1 MTDTPERWTLRHTG
15 QEHSV
20 EISDAGLRHL
30 LVWRVDAVEVARV
43 RTSDE
48 RVVLDGADHGAV
60 GVRLPALFGPA
71 RRVTLYGPG
80 SDLGALGAA
89 HAGVGG
95 VDLDPVPGSAAARR
109 EEWIRAH
116 PRQHA
121 LRRGGG
127 AALGVLVPI
136 LLLWLWRV
144 LDLSLPSWSVP
155 WPDLPWPTIPW
166 PGLPELPVIP
176 WPDWSLPNWSLPD
189 LPGVPPWLSEAARY
203 VGPVLVA
210 VAVATSEVRRR
221 RKQDEAKR
229 RLAPDATG
237 DGEYPQP

>member
-1 MTDTPERWTLRHTG
+1 MAETPQRWTLVHAGR
-15 QEHSV
+15 EHSV

-30 LVWRVDAVEVARV
+30 LVWSVDAVEVARV

-48 RVVLDGADHGAV
+48 RVVLDGGAHGAV

-71 RRVTLYGPG
+71 RRVTLYEPESG
-80 SDLGALGAA
+80 LGAVGAA

-95 VDLDPVPGSAAARR
+95 IDLDPVPGSAAARR

-136 LLLWLWRV
+136 LLLWLWRR
-144 LDLSLPSWSVP
+144 LDLSLPSWS
-155 WPDLPWPTIPW
+155 LPWPTIPW
-166 PGLPELPVIP
+166 PTIPWPTIP
-176 WPDWSLPNWSLPD
+176 WPDLPSIPWPDWSLPD

-210 VAVATSEVRRR
+210 VAVASGEVRRR
-221 RKQDEAKR
+221 RKQDQAKR
-229 RLAPDATG
+229 RAAAEPAA
-237 DGEYPQP
+237 DGEHPAS